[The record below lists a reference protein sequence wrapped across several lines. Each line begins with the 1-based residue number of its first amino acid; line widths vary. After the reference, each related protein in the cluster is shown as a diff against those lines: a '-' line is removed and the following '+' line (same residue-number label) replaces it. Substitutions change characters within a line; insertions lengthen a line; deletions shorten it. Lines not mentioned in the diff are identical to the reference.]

1 MGLAPGG
8 AGIDQS
14 VRYPLDEI
22 GSDVSTLLGPAVVLV
37 AIVATLRIA
46 LSQLDQTAT
55 TESPSPPRPRSAGG
69 RPTWGRSA
77 WPARRG
83 PLPVPVMATPVPAGF
98 QWIDAAPAPKV
109 RAGFA
114 LVVIL
119 AFLGAL
125 LAMAVAGLVVGA
137 AVAVQSI

>member
-1 MGLAPGG
+1 M
-8 AGIDQS
+8 
-14 VRYPLDEI
+14 
-22 GSDVSTLLGPAVVLV
+22 VLV

-55 TESPSPPRPRSAGG
+55 AESPPRRDPDPPAVPDLGSFGLAG
-69 RPTWGRSA
+69 
-77 WPARRG
+77 PARTVA
-83 PLPVPVMATPVPAGF
+83 VPVMATPVPAGF

>member
-1 MGLAPGG
+1 M
-8 AGIDQS
+8 
-14 VRYPLDEI
+14 
-22 GSDVSTLLGPAVVLV
+22 VLV

-55 TESPSPPRPRSAGG
+55 AESPPRRDPDPPAVPDLGSFGLAG
-69 RPTWGRSA
+69 
-77 WPARRG
+77 PARTV
-83 PLPVPVMATPVPAGF
+83 PVPMVMATPVPAGF